1 MSYIYLISLEGLQ
14 IVKKKT
20 QFDLPYPGTRGCVFT
35 GRDKVNAKILKDSSP
50 VIAPTIASLINNAF
64 LWAVFHFLGKKLKSF
79 QFLNQGTM
87 RNLRGAPGE
96 TNCATTYFI
105 LGVRNGS
112 SQFVNFL
119 DSSNIIQIIYQSGNS
134 KFHSTESALLYF
146 TDEWLG

>member
-1 MSYIYLISLEGLQ
+1 MSDFRYLVSDLNQISTPFLDLYNVWDVRWPQLNRKCLHQELMSYIYLISLEGLQ

-87 RNLRGAPGE
+87 RNLLDQLR
-96 TNCATTYFI
+96 NYLFYLRCAKWQ
-105 LGVRNGS
+105 LAVC
-112 SQFVNFL
+112 
-119 DSSNIIQIIYQSGNS
+119 
-134 KFHSTESALLYF
+134 
-146 TDEWLG
+146 